1 MYLIFRGAKTNHRAL
16 PFPANCQYDKKGNE
30 PKVTIKIMAN
40 KEIPTDVQYG
50 YYCIINSRPLT
61 LNEWRNLK
69 QKYPEYFTE

>member
-1 MYLIFRGAKTNHRAL
+1 
-16 PFPANCQYDKKGNE
+16 
-30 PKVTIKIMAN
+30 MAN

-69 QKYPEYFTE
+69 QKYPEYFTEEKINELCSINKREQKLQSK